1 MSLPRHLS
9 FLLRLGLGGG
19 VLPLGPPHQPHQ
31 GGGEAWRKKPFDC
44 QHVDGVTPPGNFL
57 NEYLIQCKRKAIWT
71 SGVKHVPVVK
81 LCIDT
86 IEANKS
92 DIICKDFL
100 TDLIKR
106 SFVKVLW
113 QRASPSASVVC
124 VSKSVKSSSSKC
136 GGAGKRGGRH
146 NQFCQSGHH
155 MAGINLLKR
164 IHFWCFNV
172 LCYFTSLWFLL
183 TDKHRFVTT
192 NKLASSVDAI
202 AISNTGF

>member
-1 MSLPRHLS
+1 MS

-92 DIICKDFL
+92 DTCDIICKDFL
-100 TDLIKR
+100 RDLIKR
-106 SFVKVLW
+106 SFVKVL
-113 QRASPSASVVC
+113 
-124 VSKSVKSSSSKC
+124 
-136 GGAGKRGGRH
+136 
-146 NQFCQSGHH
+146 
-155 MAGINLLKR
+155 
-164 IHFWCFNV
+164 
-172 LCYFTSLWFLL
+172 
-183 TDKHRFVTT
+183 
-192 NKLASSVDAI
+192 
-202 AISNTGF
+202 